1 MNDTD
6 KRQALQNWRQTLVHE
21 HASLDAEQ
29 RYDKAL
35 MAADALEVAG
45 IISSREWRELV
56 KEANAFIFH

>member
-6 KRQALQNWRQTLVHE
+6 KRQALQNWRQALVHE

-56 KEANAFIFH
+56 KEANAFIFR

>member
-1 MNDTD
+1 M
-6 KRQALQNWRQTLVHE
+6 VHE